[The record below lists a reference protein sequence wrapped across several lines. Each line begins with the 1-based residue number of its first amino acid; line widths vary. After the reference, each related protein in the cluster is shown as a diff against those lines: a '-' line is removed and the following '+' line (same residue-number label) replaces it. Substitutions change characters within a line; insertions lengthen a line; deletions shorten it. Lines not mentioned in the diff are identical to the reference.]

1 MLQNPMPMVEK
12 QFERSAKHLF
22 RYLQNA
28 GQLRRNP
35 IVRRFFDDPTVG
47 GFGAARDRAVLARI
61 HQLIREAADYYRD
74 TDLRAGE
81 PNRALR
87 QHAIVMQQC
96 LGGASVPVVAADLG
110 ISANLCYRE
119 RARICR
125 RIVSRLLSCSGAP
138 ALQYFPDIDPFDI
151 QVERVVRIATC
162 GETAA
167 SLYAC
172 GALIQAAESLEQR
185 LQALCVSASVHLHFG
200 NANRARRALD
210 EAKRS
215 SRRGGS
221 DTSSALWPLT
231 LAQIAGAEAQLAH
244 FLGHTS
250 KAVELA
256 QSATDCLRPVL
267 ALGPESAYD
276 LYAECLNFLAGALW
290 NLGDADRA
298 HDAFVDAETSLR
310 HARRPERITHAVMV
324 QAWRVRNRLL
334 MSSKTWYPAWRRIQ
348 ALQHTFEGAYRSGA
362 TIQAI
367 EALEGLTEIYTFGGN
382 GTEALRNGRLAL
394 TLANQQ
400 ASPMVRSQTLLTVA
414 QLLLRTRHREYA
426 LALLADAER
435 SNHSDAILR
444 RRLSCI
450 VAERAIQLERFED
463 AWRLARA
470 ETSFEAPAELG
481 LRKRIVAVRSAYALG
496 WLPQAAS
503 DVEVL
508 IPLAERFGSA
518 PVLVDAYA
526 IAARVTSKVEFS
538 KKATEIIN
546 LLAA

>member
-1 MLQNPMPMVEK
+1 MDEK
-12 QFERSAKHLF
+12 QFARSTKHLF
-22 RYLQNA
+22 RYLHNA
-28 GQLRRNP
+28 KQLRRNP
-35 IVRRFFDDPTVG
+35 IVRRFFDDPTIG

-61 HQLIREAADYYRD
+61 HRVVREAADYYRD
-74 TDLRAGE
+74 TNLRAGE
-81 PNRALR
+81 RDGALR
-87 QHAIVMQQC
+87 QHTIVMQQC
-96 LGGASVPVVAADLG
+96 FGGASVSVVATELG

-119 RARICR
+119 RAQICR
-125 RIVSRLLSCSGAP
+125 RIAGHLLSYSGAP

-162 GETAA
+162 GEMAA
-167 SLYAC
+167 SLHAC
-172 GALIQAAESLEQR
+172 DALIQAAESIEQR
-185 LQALCVSASVHLHFG
+185 LHALCVSASVHLHFG
-200 NANRARRALD
+200 SSNRARRALD

-215 SRRGGS
+215 SRRRGS
-221 DTSSALWPLT
+221 DAPSPLWPLT
-231 LAQIAGAEAQLAH
+231 LAQIANAEAQLAH
-244 FLGHTS
+244 FLGHTWN
-250 KAVELA
+250 AVELA
-256 QSATDCLRPVL
+256 QSATDRLREIV
-267 ALGPESAYD
+267 AVGPESAYD

-290 NLGDADRA
+290 NLGDTERA
-298 HDAFVDAETSLR
+298 YDAFVDAETSLR

-334 MSSKTWYPAWRRIQ
+334 TSSKTWYPAWRRIQ

-394 TLANQQ
+394 TLAYQQ
-400 ASPMVRSQTLLTVA
+400 PSPIVRSQTLLTVA
-414 QLLLRTRHREYA
+414 QLLLRTHHAEYA

-435 SNHSDAILR
+435 SNRGDAVLR

-450 VAERAIQLERFED
+450 VAERAIHLGRFDEAWQL
-463 AWRLARA
+463 ATAQAPL
-470 ETSFEAPAELG
+470 EAPAELG
-481 LRKRIVAVRSAYALG
+481 LRKRIVAVQSAYALG

-526 IAARVTSKVEFS
+526 IAARVTSKREFS